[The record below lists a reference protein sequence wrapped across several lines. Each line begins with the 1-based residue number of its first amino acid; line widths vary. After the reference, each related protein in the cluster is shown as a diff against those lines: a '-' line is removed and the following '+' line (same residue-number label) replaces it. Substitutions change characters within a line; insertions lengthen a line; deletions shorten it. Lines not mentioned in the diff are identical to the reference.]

1 MGNFFKNFPDIDYEY
16 TPGILKKSVDILRR
30 TDVTSRLLDSN
41 QYDQVILQDGQ
52 TPQSAAI
59 DYYGDVSLH
68 WSFFITNRLI
78 NPFYDWPQSYE
89 KLNKRIDSKYAGV
102 SLYVTENSNGLT
114 MDTQSATSSYSI
126 GDTVLISGSSEVTS
140 TLVDYD
146 RTTGYMQ
153 LSGAEDLIGET
164 VSGWTITD
172 SSGSKKMYV
181 GRKFDQSR
189 YALHHFRD
197 TELSSEVNSI
207 DVHRSP
213 FRTIGSSRYIDLYIS
228 GTAKTAIIN
237 DGASII
243 TNEKYESELNERK
256 RSIRV
261 YSKNV
266 IQEIET
272 VLKGALSRP

>member
-1 MGNFFKNFPDIDYEY
+1 MGNFFKKFPDIDYEY

-41 QYDQVILQDGQ
+41 QYDQVILRDGQ

-59 DYYGDVSLH
+59 NYYNDVSLH

-89 KLNKRIDSKYAGV
+89 KLNKRVDSKYAGV

>member
-1 MGNFFKNFPDIDYEY
+1 MGNFFNNFPDINYEY

-30 TDVTSRLLDSN
+30 TDVSSRLLDSN

-114 MDTQSATSSYSI
+114 MDTQSASSSYSI

-146 RTTGYMQ
+146 RTTGHMR

-172 SSGSKKMYV
+172 TTGSKKMYV

-197 TELSSEVNSI
+197 KELSSEVNSI

-213 FRTIGSSRYIDLYIS
+213 FRTIGSSRYIDIYIS
-228 GTAKTAIIN
+228 GVSTSIIN
-237 DGASII
+237 DGATII

-272 VLKGALSRP
+272 VLKGVLSRP